1 MRIFPR
7 ISIPKFK
14 KISRKAKRLSRY
26 LNVSRGMYIS
36 ESILFFGI
44 LIFSFTGRRGAYVD
58 NLGHRWDLFVFI
70 ALSVLFV
77 GIHLLAKRF
86 IKPILDARFAPAKYD
101 DRRILFDLGQEART
115 AINLDQLYKSIV
127 VKIGD
132 ALQTEDVSVLVRDDI
147 TGDFVCRMS
156 SLKMSEIET
165 SGHGRP
171 TIILSKNAFVVKRLR
186 NLMLP
191 LAIEPADFEMWMQ
204 FVGSGS
210 AQARDSRLREIET
223 LKKIKSEL
231 LLKVTIKDQVV
242 GILSLGPRL
251 GKFPYSSADKEML
264 MSVAGQLA
272 FVIENSKL
280 IERMVAE
287 ERLKREL
294 LMAAEVQQRLF
305 PAEPPASDCLELAG
319 YCQPARG
326 VGGDYYDFLRFDN
339 QQIGFAVADVAGKG
353 ISAALVMSAVQA
365 SLRSQV
371 MMHNSWAET
380 SSSLADLIANMN
392 WLLCGSTGSSTYATF
407 FYGQFDERTLQMTYV
422 NAGHNPP
429 ILLRPYAAA
438 RTAVAETV
446 VEAHR
451 DPIAEMTDAGG
462 ALSAVA
468 LARAQKVQQVLTF
481 ESDADGGSVQLTVGG
496 PVIGLFE
503 QCPYE
508 QQTVQM
514 ASGDVLALFTDG
526 VTEANNTDGDEFGE
540 DRLRATLHASSH
552 LPVEEIRSNI
562 IKDVDKWCAGA
573 PQHDDL
579 TFIIIK
585 VK

>member
-14 KISRKAKRLSRY
+14 KISRKAKRALRY

-36 ESILFFGI
+36 ESILYLGI
-44 LIFSFTGRRGAYVD
+44 LIYSFTGRRGAYID
-58 NLGHRWDLFVFI
+58 NLGHRWDLFIFI
-70 ALSVLFV
+70 GFSVLFV
-77 GIHLLAKRF
+77 GIHLLAKKF
-86 IKPILDARFAPAKYD
+86 IRPILEARFAPAKYD
-101 DRRILFDLGQEART
+101 ERRILFDLGQEART

-127 VKIGD
+127 IKIGD

-147 TGDFVCRMS
+147 TGDYVCRMS

-171 TIILSKNAFVVKRLR
+171 TIVLSKNAFVVKRLR

-191 LAIEPADFEMWMQ
+191 LSIEPADFDMWMQ
-204 FVGSGS
+204 FVSTAS
-210 AQARDSRLREIET
+210 PQAQEARAREIQT

-231 LLKVTIKDQVV
+231 LLKVTIKDQIV
-242 GILSLGPRL
+242 GILSLGPRH
-251 GKFPYSSADKEML
+251 GKFAYSPADKEML

-305 PAEPPASDCLELAG
+305 PSEPPASDCLELAG
-319 YCQPARG
+319 HCQPARG

-380 SSSLADLIANMN
+380 NSSLADMVANMN

-407 FYGQFDERTLQMTYV
+407 FYGQFDERSLQMTYV

-429 ILLRPYAAA
+429 ILIRPYVAA
-438 RTAVAETV
+438 RAASGQTMIETNQDPSSELKDLIGSAPGVA
-446 VEAHR
+446 
-451 DPIAEMTDAGG
+451 IAR
-462 ALSAVA
+462 V
-468 LARAQKVQQVLTF
+468 QKVQQVVTF
-481 ESDADGGSVQLTVGG
+481 EPDADGGCIQLTVGG

-508 QQTVQM
+508 QQTVQL

-526 VTEANNTDGDEFGE
+526 VTEANNTDSDEFGE
-540 DRLRATLHASSH
+540 DRLRATLKASAH
-552 LPVEEIRSNI
+552 LSVEEIRSNI
-562 IKDVDKWCAGA
+562 IKDVDEWCAGA